1 MFAVIETGGKQ
12 YKVKEGDVIR
22 VEKLPVPEGSEI
34 ELDKVLFVSN
44 DEIKVG
50 KPYIEGVT
58 VKAKVLRHTR
68 GRKIIVMKFKRR
80 RNYRR
85 KYGHRQWF
93 TELEILEIKA

>member
-34 ELDKVLFVSN
+34 ELDKVLFITN

-50 KPYIEGVT
+50 KPYIEGAT
-58 VKAKVLRHTR
+58 VKAKVLRHAR
-68 GRKIIVMKFKRR
+68 GKKIIVMKFKRR
-80 RNYRR
+80 KNYRR